1 MKRAEFFFLEII
13 RKFSQICAN
22 AGTSN
27 GSSTV
32 VTLAEEDPEP
42 DIIIADEPDIVIAD
56 DEDEQPVVVQQR

>member
-1 MKRAEFFFLEII
+1 MLRILFIPSFLI
-13 RKFSQICAN
+13 QICDI

-32 VTLAEEDPEP
+32 VALAEVDSEP

-56 DEDEQPVVVQQR
+56 DEDEQPVVQQR